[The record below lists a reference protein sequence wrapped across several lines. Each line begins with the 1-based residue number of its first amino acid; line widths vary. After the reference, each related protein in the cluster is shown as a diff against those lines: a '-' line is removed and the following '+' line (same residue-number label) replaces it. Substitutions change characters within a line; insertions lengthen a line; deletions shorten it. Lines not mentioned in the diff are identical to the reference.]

1 MELTALKKAIQRVYK
16 EQWDLHVFEDE
27 AEPSYVIY
35 SNEAIE
41 ILEQLEIDILQE
53 IEETTNKDIYKIE

>member
-1 MELTALKKAIQRVYK
+1 MELTSLQKAIQKVYK
-16 EQWDLHVFEDE
+16 QQHEITDWEV
-27 AEPSYVIY
+27 AYEPFIPSVM
-35 SNEAIE
+35 AIE